1 MKNPFEVG
9 DLVTWLPEVYDSK
22 HPTVGIVS
30 EIVPAPDPIDTLV
43 VVRWG
48 DIEDAYSLWDCK
60 WVLKKI

>member
-1 MKNPFEVG
+1 MKNEFEIG
-9 DLVTWLPEVYDSK
+9 DLVTWLPDVCDTKY
-22 HPTVGIVS
+22 PTVGIVAD
-30 EIVPAPDPIDTLV
+30 IVPAQDPIDTLV